1 MLLTIIFPN
10 GGDGS
15 ILKAQATGNN
25 NKKIRDDSKKLAGL

>member
-15 ILKAQATGNN
+15 ILKAQAKATIT
-25 NKKIRDDSKKLAGL
+25 KKSEMTVRN